1 MARKQKEEAVK
12 SCLEKISDE
21 ARDVVKRSDELQE
34 NLAVVAENDE
44 DPRRGVWG
52 CLDLNALLDS
62 LGDDDEEDDDED
74 YYYEYDY
81 YDEDE
86 DEDDED
92 IEESC
97 WRF

>member
-1 MARKQKEEAVK
+1 MPRKQKEEAAK

-34 NLAVVAENDE
+34 NLVVVAENDE
-44 DPRRGVWG
+44 YPRRGVWG

-62 LGDDDEEDDDED
+62 LGDDD
-74 YYYEYDY
+74 
-81 YDEDE
+81 
-86 DEDDED
+86 D
-92 IEESC
+92 IEESY